1 MKTNSTLHKTI
12 IGLTLGLTLITLL
25 GAGLRLASVHP
36 AAPTGTT
43 QVADGSETHGSRPP
57 TKPA

>member
-1 MKTNSTLHKTI
+1 MKTNNTLKKTC

-25 GAGLRLASVHP
+25 GAGIRLASVHP
-36 AAPTGTT
+36 APTGTT